1 MLSLNFT
8 NRKKSEKKDSYL
20 PAVFYGPE
28 QNSTP
33 IFINT
38 IEFTSLYR
46 KTGKSA
52 VFLLEG
58 EGLKLQAMTH
68 EISYDPVKNSPIH
81 IDFYIIEKGAKVT
94 THVPLNFIG
103 ISDAVKSL
111 GGTLVKVRHE
121 IQIEAEVVDLP
132 QAIDVDISILINLD
146 SVIHVQD
153 IKLPAG
159 VILHHVNEKDII
171 ASIAVKKEED
181 FSTPEKVDLSTIKVE
196 EKGKKEEE
204 ATSTEA
210 AE

>member
-8 NRKKSEKKDSYL
+8 NRKKSEKKDGYL
-20 PAVFYGPE
+20 SAVFYGLK

-33 IFINT
+33 IFVNT

-46 KTGKSA
+46 KIGKSA
-52 VFLLEG
+52 VFLLGG
-58 EGLKLQAMTH
+58 EGLKLQAMVH
-68 EISYDPVKNSPIH
+68 EISYDPVKNLPIH

-111 GGTLVKVRHE
+111 GGTLVKVMHE
-121 IQIEAEVVDLP
+121 IHIEAEVADLP
-132 QAIDVDISILINLD
+132 QAIDVDISVLINLD

-159 VILHHVNEKDII
+159 VVLHHVNEKDII

-181 FSTPEKVDLSTIKVE
+181 LSAPDKVDLSAIKVE

-204 ATSTEA
+204 VSTETSEA
-210 AE
+210 